1 MSTAAGRQAVVSALS
16 RRMASLEAARAT
28 YKTLSQYT
36 KRGTDRHGKSSC
48 GSMAPSGVDVFPGGN
63 HITVIILELYL
74 P

>member
-28 YKTLSQYT
+28 YKTLSQFT
-36 KRGTDRHGKSSC
+36 KRGTDRHSKSSC
-48 GSMAPSGVDVFPGGN
+48 GPMALSGMDVFPGGN
-63 HITVIILELYL
+63 HITVIIELYL